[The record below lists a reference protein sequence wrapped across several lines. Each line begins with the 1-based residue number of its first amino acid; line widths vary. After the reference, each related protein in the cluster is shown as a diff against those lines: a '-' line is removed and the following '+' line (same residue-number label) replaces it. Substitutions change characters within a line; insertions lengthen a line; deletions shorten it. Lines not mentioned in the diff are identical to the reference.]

1 MQDNQ
6 IFNKSYHST
15 FETKD
20 VSCLSLYIDNEVF
33 EYAFLKAGSKE
44 VATIVSVS
52 LASLSAHKSNADK
65 VKQLIFHHKL
75 NSYEKVNVFISLGN
89 STYTIVPSAFS
100 VQGNEASL
108 LNFSNGKN
116 TEIVRSEKFK
126 EMQFIYG
133 PDPELISL
141 LEKEFK
147 NAVIRHSGST
157 AIELFFSNPSLKNAD
172 IWINIE
178 AASFELLAGKGKK
191 LLFYNR
197 FEFSGNEDILYYLLF
212 MMEQYQLDSEKI
224 RLYLSGTIEVGDALH
239 SLLKK
244 YIRHISFAVNAVRF
258 TDAEWK
264 LPEHAYFTL
273 LNQHLCGS

>member
-15 FETKD
+15 SEAKD

-33 EYAFLKAGSKE
+33 EYALIKAGSKE

-52 LASLSAHKSNADK
+52 LASLSVNKSNADK
-65 VKQLIFHHKL
+65 VKHLILHHKL
-75 NSYEKVNVFISLGN
+75 NSMEKVNVFISLGN
-89 STYTIVPSAFS
+89 STYTIVPSVFA
-100 VQGNEASL
+100 VKGNEASL
-108 LNFSNGKN
+108 LNFSNTKN
-116 TEIVRSEKFK
+116 ADVVRNEKFK
-126 EMQFIYG
+126 DMQFIYG
-133 PDPELISL
+133 ADPELISL

-147 NAVIRHSGST
+147 NAVIRHSGSA

-172 IWINIE
+172 VWINIE

-197 FEFSGNEDILYYLLF
+197 FDFSGNEDVLYYLLF

-224 RLYLSGTIEVGDALH
+224 RLYLSGNIEAGNSLYN
-239 SLLKK
+239 LLKK

-258 TDAEWK
+258 ADAEWK
-264 LPEHAYFTL
+264 LPEHACFTL